1 MQKMFLRFEEAI
13 LLYAGPPP
21 KHISPGR
28 ERKKENERKSHINQ
42 SGPL

>member
-1 MQKMFLRFEEAI
+1 MQMFLRFEEAI
-13 LLYAGPPP
+13 LLNAGPPP

-28 ERKKENERKSHINQ
+28 EKENERKSHINQ